1 MIPEKDPL
9 SLTPAV
15 ELEKPQKRP
24 LEITPPSAENKSI
37 RNEHQ
42 TEASKQLV
50 FPPSEPDT
58 ARMEENT
65 PVTMKSITEY
75 FDAKFDRF
83 QTDLAVV
90 KNDIG
95 KLNEAL
101 NDLNALK
108 SRIEDGDND
117 RARISGQVV
126 DLKNEIVMLQ
136 AKPFPANIEKLK
148 DDLKDELKNELKTEI
163 KAELQDELLHNMT
176 ADIKTEIKDELS
188 SLYESQWL
196 SMVEDEIRRH
206 EAGLVISGHN
216 FQQINTQQVR
226 IFLKDNLALGARA
239 DTLAIRSVTVLSRGK
254 GPNPRMSVLVMLG
267 TIAERNE
274 CIRQSFNLARGV
286 TLDKYVPKRYEAQ
299 YRAFKEQAWKL
310 RESMNVNTW
319 IGFEN
324 HSLVLKQKEKDVE
337 GKKFSWII
345 FDQWTP
351 RVTDPP
357 LNQKTNDRKG
367 NLPATES
374 KVLSKDATSKMI
386 FFSGHKNLDNIAEF
400 ELKLKAEFLGQEDRE
415 LIEKV
420 TAARKGT
427 FVLHFHDKNA
437 ISAFKTKYSGHEFH
451 GGKIRLT

>member
-15 ELEKPQKRP
+15 ELEKSQKRP

-50 FPPSEPDT
+50 FTHSEPDT

-136 AKPFPANIEKLK
+136 AKPFPANIEKMK
-148 DDLKDELKNELKTEI
+148 DDLKDELKNELKAEI
-163 KAELQDELLHNMT
+163 KAELQD
-176 ADIKTEIKDELS
+176 
-188 SLYESQWL
+188 
-196 SMVEDEIRRH
+196 
-206 EAGLVISGHN
+206 
-216 FQQINTQQVR
+216 
-226 IFLKDNLALGARA
+226 
-239 DTLAIRSVTVLSRGK
+239 
-254 GPNPRMSVLVMLG
+254 
-267 TIAERNE
+267 
-274 CIRQSFNLARGV
+274 
-286 TLDKYVPKRYEAQ
+286 
-299 YRAFKEQAWKL
+299 
-310 RESMNVNTW
+310 
-319 IGFEN
+319 
-324 HSLVLKQKEKDVE
+324 
-337 GKKFSWII
+337 
-345 FDQWTP
+345 
-351 RVTDPP
+351 
-357 LNQKTNDRKG
+357 
-367 NLPATES
+367 
-374 KVLSKDATSKMI
+374 
-386 FFSGHKNLDNIAEF
+386 
-400 ELKLKAEFLGQEDRE
+400 
-415 LIEKV
+415 
-420 TAARKGT
+420 
-427 FVLHFHDKNA
+427 
-437 ISAFKTKYSGHEFH
+437 
-451 GGKIRLT
+451 